1 MADLELDLNLIK
13 AISSDKRIDILKLL
27 NKGRK
32 TPTDIAKELQLSTPT
47 TLEHLDK
54 LIENDLVQRID
65 EGRKWKYY
73 SLTNKG
79 ELLVNS
85 NNSKREIPV
94 RIFITLGI
102 GLLMLLIPFTMYN
115 PFLPQMENE
124 DLRAVGIEEDS
135 FGIMENA
142 PKLMMEIEQ
151 QEIEPVKDNTM
162 YYLVQIIGLFIS
174 VYGATKIY
182 SIVKK

>member
-32 TPTDIAKELQLSTPT
+32 TPTDIAKELHLSTPT

-54 LIENDLVQRID
+54 LIENNLVKRTD

-115 PFLPQMENE
+115 PLIDNQVEVENVRMLDFE
-124 DLRAVGIEEDS
+124 ENSIEET
-135 FGIMENA
+135 
-142 PKLMMEIEQ
+142 PKLMVAQEQ
-151 QEIEPVKDNTM
+151 ETEPVKDNSM
-162 YYLVQIIGLFIS
+162 YYIIQIIGLLIS

-182 SIVKK
+182 SVIKN

>member
-54 LIENDLVQRID
+54 LIENDLVKRTD

-79 ELLVNS
+79 ELLINS

-102 GLLMLLIPFTMYN
+102 GFLLLFAPLLLYNQMPSLQENTMQERGLLTYDVESEPMLMKEATT
-115 PFLPQMENE
+115 QTQ
-124 DLRAVGIEEDS
+124 
-135 FGIMENA
+135 
-142 PKLMMEIEQ
+142 EQ
-151 QEIEPVKDNTM
+151 VVDNTL
-162 YYLVQIIGLFIS
+162 YYVIQICGLFVA
-174 VYGATKIY
+174 VYGATQLYRI
-182 SIVKK
+182 IRN

>member
-32 TPTDIAKELQLSTPT
+32 TPTDIAKELNLSTPT

-102 GLLMLLIPFTMYN
+102 GLLLLFAPLLLYNQITLPETTEEIGMLTYDV
-115 PFLPQMENE
+115 ENE
-124 DLRAVGIEEDS
+124 P
-135 FGIMENA
+135 M
-142 PKLMMEIEQ
+142 LMKEATPRGQEQ
-151 QEIEPVKDNTM
+151 VVDNTM
-162 YYLVQIIGLFIS
+162 YYVIQICGLLVAVYSATQLYRIIRN
-174 VYGATKIY
+174 
-182 SIVKK
+182 

>member
-32 TPTDIAKELQLSTPT
+32 TPTDIAKELNLSTPT

-54 LIENDLVQRID
+54 LIENDLVKKTD

-85 NNSKREIPV
+85 NNSKRQIPV

-102 GLLMLLIPFTMYN
+102 GFLLLFAPLLLYNNMPYTLHEDTVQERGLLTYDIESEPMLMKEATA
-115 PFLPQMENE
+115 QTQ
-124 DLRAVGIEEDS
+124 
-135 FGIMENA
+135 
-142 PKLMMEIEQ
+142 EQ
-151 QEIEPVKDNTM
+151 VKDNTI
-162 YYLVQIIGLFIS
+162 YYIIQICGLFVA
-174 VYGATKIY
+174 VYGATQLYRI
-182 SIVKK
+182 IRN

>member
-32 TPTDIAKELQLSTPT
+32 TPTDIAKELHLSTPT
-47 TLEHLDK
+47 VLEHLDK
-54 LIENDLVQRID
+54 LIENNLVKRIE

-73 SLTNKG
+73 SLTDKG

-85 NNSKREIPV
+85 NNSKRQIPV

-102 GLLMLLIPFTMYN
+102 GLLMLLVPFSMYN
-115 PFLPQMENE
+115 PFISEMEME
-124 DLRAVGIEEDS
+124 EMQTLEAEMEEDS
-135 FGIMENA
+135 MGILSIGEPEIA
-142 PKLMMEIEQ
+142 RQIEQ
-151 QEIEPVKDNTM
+151 EDRTL
-162 YYLVQIIGLFIS
+162 YYVIQIIGLFVS

-182 SIVKK
+182 SIVKN

>member
-32 TPTDIAKELQLSTPT
+32 TPTDIAKELHLSTPT

-54 LIENDLVQRID
+54 LIENGLVKKID

-85 NNSKREIPV
+85 NNSKRQIPV

-102 GLLMLLIPFTMYN
+102 GLLMLLVPFTMYN
-115 PFLPQMENE
+115 PFIPQMEMNDMRTLDVE
-124 DLRAVGIEEDS
+124 MEDS
-135 FGIMENA
+135 MGILSIGE
-142 PKLMMEIEQ
+142 PEIA
-151 QEIEPVKDNTM
+151 QEIEVEDRTL
-162 YYLVQIIGLFIS
+162 YYVIQILGLFVS

-182 SIVKK
+182 SIVKS

>member
-32 TPTDIAKELQLSTPT
+32 TPTDIAKELHLSTPT

-54 LIENDLVQRID
+54 LIENDLVKRTD

-102 GLLMLLIPFTMYN
+102 GLLMLLIPFSMYN
-115 PFLPQMENE
+115 QINSARGLEMNN
-124 DLRAVGIEEDS
+124 DS
-135 FGIMENA
+135 FGIMEEA
-142 PKLMMEIEQ
+142 PKLMVTADAQLENET
-151 QEIEPVKDNTM
+151 DNTM
-162 YYLVQIIGLFIS
+162 YYVIQICGLLIA

-182 SIVKK
+182 LFVKT

>member
-32 TPTDIAKELQLSTPT
+32 TPTDIAKELHLSTPT

-54 LIENDLVQRID
+54 LIENDLVQKID

-142 PKLMMEIEQ
+142 PKLMMEVEQ

-162 YYLVQIIGLFIS
+162 YYVVQIIGLLIS